1 MKIEVSELTQAIET
15 SVSTNSAVID
25 VGVSDNQQ
33 GLSLDV
39 DAQQQIVVATNKHD
53 ELINRE
59 LENQHPMSAIT
70 GLKKELDNKLPTNK
84 LVAITNRE
92 IDAICV

>member
-53 ELINRE
+53 ELVNRE

-70 GLKKELDNKLPTNK
+70 GLKKELDNKLPTDK